1 MDDPAQAPGHE
12 RRRESARLAR
22 PPGARY
28 AGGRG
33 ADGAPG
39 APPPGDQSPRSV
51 VHTLVAAILVG
62 AIGALVIFGLGL
74 LDVGAG
80 LIAVAAGV
88 GWAVTLALLWG
99 GGSTVFPT
107 RGTRTATAATLA
119 GASVVAGFLIDWGW
133 ARVEGGVLDPIAYFD
148 QRYGPL
154 ALLVIAAAAVA
165 AALRA
170 R

>member
-1 MDDPAQAPGHE
+1 MDDPAQTPGHE
-12 RRRESARLAR
+12 RSGGSARLAR

-28 AGGRG
+28 EGERVDDGAARVASPAGG
-33 ADGAPG
+33 P
-39 APPPGDQSPRSV
+39 SRSIV
-51 VHTLVAAILVG
+51 RALVAAGLAG
-62 AIGALVIFGLGL
+62 AIGALLIFGLGL

-99 GGSTVFPT
+99 GGSSVIPT
-107 RGTRTATAATLA
+107 RGTRITTAATLA
-119 GASVVAGFLIDWGW
+119 AASVVAGFLIDWGW

-154 ALLVIAAAAVA
+154 AIVVIAAAVVA

>member
-1 MDDPAQAPGHE
+1 M
-12 RRRESARLAR
+12 
-22 PPGARY
+22 
-28 AGGRG
+28 RG
-33 ADGAPG
+33 
-39 APPPGDQSPRSV
+39 
-51 VHTLVAAILVG
+51 LVAAVLTGAVG
-62 AIGALVIFGLGL
+62 AVLIFGLGL

-99 GGSTVFPT
+99 GGSTVIARHTT
-107 RGTRTATAATLA
+107 RVAVAGTLA
-119 GASVVAGFLIDWGW
+119 AAAVVAGFLIDWSW
-133 ARVEGGVLDPIAYFD
+133 ARVEGGVLDPIAYIE

-154 ALLVIAAAAVA
+154 AILVVAAALAA